1 MEVREVEDVVLLEE
15 TKTTDPILTRIVN
28 YEPFSHISPK
38 LKSSPINELPDIRT
52 QEALVVYDLLC
63 VMRGIGGIYIRFNK
77 DYDPHSG
84 EEPQFRLVK
93 RMDASL
99 KSFCSKIVNLG
110 KYYIMLR
117 KASEQWSGDR
127 YGIVLQ
133 RLGFEL
139 RSYLNDVYL
148 KFILDELESK
158 FMEKGRFSLR
168 EFKQI
173 VNNSKLHQE
182 MQILYHIK
190 NKIDQ
195 EMDMRS
201 KIDPDKIKFSNL
213 LAELRGINN
222 ETTNPTTSTTDNMR
236 NEDNTLE
243 DKYSVFIDG
252 DYFPVAKGG
261 VIINVIVSVIN
272 DCLGDLHAVQF
283 MKQLLEAISGSY
295 CDTLHQWMTQGILND
310 PHDEFM
316 INDTMKHFKGVINN
330 PIEYERIWLT
340 QYCVKRDGLLAKFS
354 MGNNKELLFKIVMT
368 GKLLNLTRTSLQMS
382 QLPMP
387 NQLDE
392 IMTPVSII
400 DMFEGTKFELYI
412 DRWYQRAND
421 LSLQLFYGNYG
432 IQEILICLQRR
443 FFGYCNDQIFQRLLH
458 NNLNE
463 LTKRHNIEQRQM
475 SNNKLVQFLRHEKQL
490 QISEGT
496 TTNDDIILALLS
508 VSYDRYSFRENMLEE
523 NERYNSFEENFNEL
537 IGHDNN
543 NNNNNINK
551 FTNALLQDINK
562 DKSLG
567 TTGTTTGTTAT
578 RTNNELK
585 SNIHYLTFD
594 VSIPY
599 PINVIIN
606 RVNITQYQT
615 VSRYFHLIQYHSTL
629 LDEIW
634 LEINK
639 NKIWRYTGYSTDV
652 HYKIIRRSRIIHMKM
667 NHFIKCLN
675 EIIIRESIDKEMSN
689 VMNGKFTN
697 IIDLQ
702 NELEIRL
709 SNILGNNNLLQLMDI
724 QLQMFDIIQ
733 IFCKFIAS
741 SRSKLCQLDYNLYER
756 YLSQRSNAK
765 KATTTTIQ
773 AYDEDKSIEII
784 SQLNQFLTTIQIRF
798 KQHFIAFCEGLDI
811 NSHNNLDNM
820 NTNDNDNNS
829 WPLNERLLNALIGQR
844 VTS

>member
-1 MEVREVEDVVLLEE
+1 MDVREVEDVVLLEE
-15 TKTTDPILTRIVN
+15 IKTTDPILTRIVN

-63 VMRGIGGIYIRFNK
+63 VMRGLGGIYIRFNK

-93 RMDASL
+93 KMDASL

-110 KYYIMLR
+110 KYYVMLR
-117 KASEQWSGDR
+117 NASEQWSGNQ

-133 RLGFEL
+133 RLGFEI

-148 KFILDELESK
+148 KFIQDELESK
-158 FMEKGRFSLR
+158 FMENSRFSLR

-195 EMDMRS
+195 EMDMRN
-201 KIDPDKIKFSNL
+201 KIDPERVKFSNL
-213 LAELRGINN
+213 LAELKGINDNNNN
-222 ETTNPTTSTTDNMR
+222 ESNHSTSGMDNTH

-261 VIINVIVSVIN
+261 VIINVIASVIN
-272 DCLGDLHAVQF
+272 DCLGDQHAVIF

-295 CDTLHQWMTQGILND
+295 CDTLHQWMSQGILND
-310 PHDEFM
+310 SHDEFM
-316 INDTMKHFKGVINN
+316 INDTMKHFNGIINN

-340 QYCVKRDGLLAKFS
+340 QYCVKKDGLLNKFAN
-354 MGNNKELLFKIVMT
+354 GNNKELLFKIVMT
-368 GKLLNLTRTSLQMS
+368 GKLLNLIRTSLQMS
-382 QLPMP
+382 QLPIP
-387 NQLDE
+387 NKMNE
-392 IMTPVSII
+392 IMLPITII

-412 DRWYQRAND
+412 NGWYQRANE
-421 LSLQLFYGNYG
+421 LSLQLFYENYK
-432 IQEILICLQRR
+432 IQDILICLQRR
-443 FFGYCNDQIFQRLLH
+443 FFGYCNGQIFQKLLH
-458 NNLNE
+458 KNLNE
-463 LTKRHNIEQRQM
+463 LTKRHNFEQRHL
-475 SNNKLVQFLRHEKQL
+475 SNNKLIQFLRDEKQL
-490 QISEGT
+490 EI
-496 TTNDDIILALLS
+496 NNNDIILSLLS
-508 VSYDRYSFRENMLEE
+508 VTYDKYSFRENMLEA

-537 IGHDNN
+537 IENKENN
-543 NNNNNINK
+543 NMNK
-551 FTNALLQDINK
+551 FTTALLQDINK
-562 DKSLG
+562 DKILNEINSK
-567 TTGTTTGTTAT
+567 
-578 RTNNELK
+578 NELK

-615 VSRYFHLIQYHSTL
+615 ISRYFNLIQYHSTL

-639 NKIWRYTGYSTDV
+639 NKIWRYTGYPTDV
-652 HYKIIRRSRIIHMKM
+652 YYKIIKRSRFIHMKM
-667 NHFIKCLN
+667 NHYIKCLN

-689 VMNGKFTN
+689 IMNGKFDN

-702 NELEIRL
+702 NELEIKL
-709 SNILGNNNLLQLMDI
+709 SNIMGNNNLLQLMDI

-741 SRSKLCQLDYNLYER
+741 LRSKLCQLDYNLYER
-756 YLSQRSNAK
+756 YIAK
-765 KATTTTIQ
+765 TGKTSSTNTNNQI
-773 AYDEDKSIEII
+773 YDEDRSIEII
-784 SQLNQFLTTIQIRF
+784 RQLNQFLSTIQIRF
-798 KQHFIAFCEGLDI
+798 QQHFNVFCEGLDI
-811 NSHNNLDNM
+811 STHSTTTTTTTNELENDATNND
-820 NTNDNDNNS
+820 S
-829 WPLNERLLNALIGQR
+829 WPLNERLLNALTGGQR
-844 VTS
+844 VS